1 MMAIIKIGMSGLIFF
16 SSVPSLPA
24 VISLLSAT
32 DSVETM
38 VSSDE
43 TEEIISS
50 DEVISEVTLSTS
62 ETSVAVPGVETEG
75 ALEDVL
81 DDVAAG
87 FDAVLLTVG
96 VVVFILIVPGTWLMF
111 FP

>member
-1 MMAIIKIGMSGLIFF
+1 
-16 SSVPSLPA
+16 
-24 VISLLSAT
+24 
-32 DSVETM
+32 M

-87 FDAVLLTVG
+87 FDAHCRSCCFHTNSSG
-96 VVVFILIVPGTWLMF
+96 NMADVFSVKEHMI
-111 FP
+111 